1 MYCSERTHCGSV
13 GAFSTLASI
22 LDFSRLIAVRP
33 GDQRPV
39 HAPDWTIERRKRPL
53 AAGLTESAHVDCPPA
68 PALNEQA
75 ARQPQHAR
83 KSVAQL
89 ATS

>member
-13 GAFSTLASI
+13 GAFSALASI

-75 ARQPQHAR
+75 GSQ
-83 KSVAQL
+83 
-89 ATS
+89 ATPAMHEKAWLS